1 MRDPVRLIAPLFL
14 SILFL
19 LPQHFRAQEPNT
31 TEVGT
36 PLIQSFNPEEYQ
48 ASVQNWDIL
57 QDSLGLVYIANGRGL
72 LIYNGEDFDL
82 RNFEEVEE
90 ARNKLEDYRKELR
103 EGDLYEYEGRSTEL
117 WQGGRSRLLHDEL
130 MIKLARDYHFGKH
143 NLTYEQ
149 MNEESLR
156 IQSLRAARLKVQ

>member
-1 MRDPVRLIAPLFL
+1 MIDFTQLIDTGTKDPD
-14 SILFL
+14 
-19 LPQHFRAQEPNT
+19 
-31 TEVGT
+31 TEEV
-36 PLIQSFNPEEYQ
+36 EEYEGE
-48 ASVQNWDIL
+48 DLTLPPLRYEKLEI
-57 QDSLGLVYIANGRGL
+57 
-72 LIYNGEDFDL
+72 NGEDFDL

-156 IQSLRAARLKVQ
+156 IQSLRAARLKAQ